1 MADVYATIRTPAGKD
16 LTLYAFR
23 GEERLSM
30 PFRLELELVSKN
42 KELDFKKVL
51 GKSATLE
58 IGLKDA
64 SKRYLNG
71 VITRFLQAGH
81 DGVYTHYRAELRPWL
96 ALLALTADNRIF
108 QNKTTPE
115 ILEAV
120 FSDLGFTDFKKSL
133 KGVYSPRE
141 YCVQYHESTLNFVS
155 RLMED
160 EGIFYFFEHA
170 DGKHTLVLGDD
181 LDAHPDIPGET
192 KVELGVH
199 SYLEPITECFFEERI
214 ITNEVSLTD
223 YNFEVPTTD
232 LFVKTGG
239 GSPKFTWYDYPGIYG
254 KKGEGDSRVKLRVEA
269 REHPAKVLR
278 GRGHCRSLVSG
289 HKFTLSGHERAEL
302 NQAYVV
308 QALHHEGTVHTYENR
323 FEAFPASVIYRP
335 PQETPWPH
343 IAGSQTA
350 VVVGKSGEE
359 IWTDKYGRIKVQFHW
374 DRLGKKDENSSTWI
388 RVAHSWA
395 GKGFGTIFIPRI
407 GQEVV
412 VSFLDGNPDR
422 PLVTGVVYNAQQTVP
437 YALPD
442 NQTRSTMKTCSSK
455 GGGGENELRFEDK
468 KDSEEIYVH
477 AQKDYNEVVENDKT
491 TEIKNDEKLTVKNNQ
506 TIEIEKDRKLTV
518 KKGKL
523 TVAVDEGDAAYTF
536 KGKRD
541 VAVDKEE
548 KHNNKKKFTH
558 EVDDDYVLNIKKNL
572 TINVDGEIKIV
583 SKKSVALEG
592 KSGIKITSGQ
602 DLAAEAK
609 MNIKAEAKMEL
620 ALKAGTTLKEEGAMV
635 ETKASGKMDVDG
647 GGMLNLKG
655 GMVKIN

>member
-1 MADVYATIRTPAGKD
+1 MADVYVTISTPAGKD
-16 LTLYAFR
+16 LSLYAFR
-23 GEERLSM
+23 GEERLSV
-30 PFRLELELVSKN
+30 PFRLELDLVSKN

-71 VITRFLQAGH
+71 VITRFSQAGH
-81 DGVYTHYRAELRPWL
+81 DGVHTHYRAELRPWL

-108 QNKTTPE
+108 QNKSTPE

-120 FSDLGFTDFKKSL
+120 FSDLGFKDFKNSL
-133 KGVYSPRE
+133 KGVYVPRD
-141 YCVQYHESTLNFVS
+141 YCVQYQESTLNFVS

-181 LDAHPDIPGET
+181 LDAHPDIPGEA
-192 KVELGVH
+192 KVEVGVH
-199 SYLEPITECFFEERI
+199 SNLEPITDCFFEESI
-214 ITNEVSLTD
+214 ITNEMSMTD

-232 LFVKTGG
+232 LYVKTGG
-239 GSPKFTWYDYPGIYG
+239 GSPKFGWYDYPGVYE
-254 KKGEGDSRVKLRVEA
+254 KKDQGDSRVKLRIEA
-269 REHPAKVLR
+269 REHPAKALH

-302 NQAYVV
+302 NQEYVV
-308 QALHHEGTVHTYENR
+308 HSLHHEGTVHTYENR

-335 PQETPWPH
+335 PQKTPWPR

-374 DRLGKKDENSSTWI
+374 DRLGKKDEKSSTWI

-437 YALPD
+437 YELPD
-442 NQTRSTMKTCSSK
+442 NQTRSTLRTCSSK

-491 TEIKNDEKLTVKNNQ
+491 TEIKNDEKITVKNNQ
-506 TIEIEKDRKLTV
+506 TIEIEKDQKLTV

-523 TVAVDEGDAAYTF
+523 TVDVDEGDAKFTF

-558 EVDDDYVLNIKKNL
+558 EVEDDYVLNIKKNL

-592 KSGIKITSGQ
+592 DSGIKITSGQ

-620 ALKAGTTLKEEGAMV
+620 ALKAGTTLKGEGAMV
-635 ETKASGKMDVDG
+635 ETKASGKMEVDG
-647 GGMLNLKG
+647 GGMLTLKG